1 MRKTIWAMALFVGMT
16 LAAGAA
22 NAGVIAVL
30 DVKAAMAAHPKTT
43 TALKELDQFRKTQFA
58 AASKALDEE
67 VKKKLG
73 KRQPEDLDEDEQRE
87 LMRIRNEYESG
98 FERDVSKKDLQLTDP
113 ILQDIR
119 DVVGQLSREKGFEVV
134 VDRES
139 VFYPVGGPTDIT
151 DLVISRLKGE

>member
-58 AASKALDEE
+58 AASKALD
-67 VKKKLG
+67 
-73 KRQPEDLDEDEQRE
+73 
-87 LMRIRNEYESG
+87 
-98 FERDVSKKDLQLTDP
+98 
-113 ILQDIR
+113 
-119 DVVGQLSREKGFEVV
+119 
-134 VDRES
+134 
-139 VFYPVGGPTDIT
+139 
-151 DLVISRLKGE
+151 